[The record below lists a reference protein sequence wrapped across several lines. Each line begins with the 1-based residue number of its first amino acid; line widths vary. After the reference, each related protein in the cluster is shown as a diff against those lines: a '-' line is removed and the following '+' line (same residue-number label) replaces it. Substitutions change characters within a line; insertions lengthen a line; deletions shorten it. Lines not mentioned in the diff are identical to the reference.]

1 MTFTESAP
9 FHPLASSR
17 WLPAAGRSASAARP
31 VPRLDIAAA
40 DWDLLFRA
48 ALEALARVA
57 VAAPEARGSGRP
69 LPAPPGLAYREC
81 LGALDQLRRSVPVA
95 PRAPQDL

>member
-9 FHPLASSR
+9 FHPLAPSR

-48 ALEALARVA
+48 DRK
-57 VAAPEARGSGRP
+57 
-69 LPAPPGLAYREC
+69 
-81 LGALDQLRRSVPVA
+81 SVV
-95 PRAPQDL
+95 